1 MPPRAFPFHKDLV
14 VSLFNVSV
22 SSTVQR
28 VFCPSSANTV
38 TTDMRASIAS
48 VLCVLLSFLV
58 LPISSQQFQGSFIN
72 NTLPSVP
79 GSEITYFNILDANK
93 KNTTLINYSSLTG
106 VSGGRLIP
114 SQIERVIVF
123 IHGMLSMAGWHRRS
137 IRLTLYQAYN
147 VIREH
152 T

>member
-1 MPPRAFPFHKDLV
+1 VLPRAIPSHKDLV
-14 VSLFNVSV
+14 VSLFNVAV
-22 SSTVQR
+22 CSTIQR
-28 VFCPSSANTV
+28 FFSLSSANTV
-38 TTDMRASIAS
+38 ATNMRASISS
-48 VLCVLLSFLV
+48 VLCVFLSFLV

-123 IHGMLSMAGWHRRS
+123 IHGMLSMAVWHRRS